1 MAQYS
6 TSKGSLLNT
15 NDALYEVVMIAGS
28 DGTIT
33 SGVGTS
39 AAEAPAPLTQ
49 LPSGLSHINK
59 FGYTGDD
66 VNGTSTIWDGNDTT
80 AIYPYPAAGVV
91 SITSSSGS
99 DTGEAVEVQG
109 LDGDFNEAT
118 ETINVG
124 STGTT
129 TFSRVFRARKVDAT
143 NVGTVTINLGG
154 SLAAQILPGN
164 GQTLMAVYTIP
175 AGKTGYLL
183 QFQGSSDKQTAVQF
197 KLFAHE
203 ILDGGAFNLKGQ
215 WGVQGGNVVTYDY
228 KVPLVFSEKTDLRVD
243 ITTGNNCGG
252 GAIFDLILVDND

>member
-6 TSKGSLLNT
+6 TDKGSLLNN
-15 NDALYEVVMIAGS
+15 NDTLYEVVMVAGS
-28 DGTIT
+28 DG
-33 SGVGTS
+33 SVGTS
-39 AAEAPAPLTQ
+39 GAPMTV
-49 LPSGLSHINK
+49 LPNGLSHINK

-66 VNGTSTIWDGNDTT
+66 VNGTATIWDGNGTT

-91 SITSSSGS
+91 SITSTSGS

-129 TFSRVFRARKVDAT
+129 TFSRVFRARKVSAT
-143 NVGTVTINLGG
+143 NVGTVTINVGG
-154 SLAAQILPGN
+154 ALAAQIRPGN

-197 KLFAHE
+197 KLFARQL
-203 ILDGGAFNLKGQ
+203 LDGGAFNLKGQ

-228 KVPLVFSEKTDLRVD
+228 KVPLVFAEKTDLRVD
-243 ITTGNNCGG
+243 IVTGNNCGG
-252 GAIFDLILVDND
+252 GAIFDLILR

>member
-6 TSKGSLLNT
+6 TDKGSLLNN
-15 NDALYEVVMIAGS
+15 NDTLYEVVMVAGS
-28 DGTIT
+28 DG
-33 SGVGTS
+33 SVGTS
-39 AAEAPAPLTQ
+39 GAPMTV
-49 LPSGLSHINK
+49 LPEGLSHVNK

-66 VNGTSTIWDGNDTT
+66 VNGTATIWDGNGTT
-80 AIYPYPAAGVV
+80 ASYPYPADGVV
-91 SITSSSGS
+91 SITSTSGS

-109 LDGDFNEAT
+109 LDANYEQAI

-124 STGTT
+124 ETGST

-143 NVGTVTINLGG
+143 NVGTISINMNGT
-154 SLAAQILPGN
+154 LAAQILPGN

-197 KLFAHE
+197 KLFARE
-203 ILDGGAFNLKGQ
+203 NLDGGAFNLKGQ

-228 KVPLVFSEKTDLRVD
+228 KVPLVFTEKTDLRVD

-252 GAIFDLILVDND
+252 GAIFDLILR

>member
-6 TSKGSLLNT
+6 TNKGSLLNT
-15 NDALYEVVMIAGS
+15 NDTLYEVVMVAGS
-28 DGTIT
+28 DG
-33 SGVGTS
+33 SVGTS
-39 AAEAPAPLTQ
+39 AAPMTV
-49 LPSGLSHINK
+49 LPNGLSHVNK
-59 FGYTGDD
+59 FGYTGAD
-66 VNGTSTIWDGNDTT
+66 VNGTATIWDGNDTT

-91 SITSSSGS
+91 SITSTSGS
-99 DTGEAVEVQG
+99 DAGEAVEVQG
-109 LDGDFNEAT
+109 LDGDYNEAT

-143 NVGTVTINLGG
+143 NVGTVTINVGG

-197 KLFAHE
+197 KLFARE
-203 ILDGGAFNLKGQ
+203 LLDGGAFNLKGQ

-228 KVPLVFSEKTDLRVD
+228 KVPLVFTEKTDLRVD
-243 ITTGNNCGG
+243 IVTGNNCGG
-252 GAIFDLILVDND
+252 GAIFDLILR

>member
-15 NDALYEVVMIAGS
+15 NDTLYEVVMVAGS
-28 DGTIT
+28 DGSI
-33 SGVGTS
+33 GTS
-39 AAEAPAPLTQ
+39 SAPMTV
-49 LPSGLSHINK
+49 LPDGLSHINK
-59 FGYTGDD
+59 FGYTGED
-66 VNGTSTIWDGNDTT
+66 VNGTATIWDGNDTT
-80 AIYPYPAAGVV
+80 AIYPYPAAGLV

-109 LDGDFNEAT
+109 LDGDFNQAT

-143 NVGTVTINLGG
+143 NVGTVSINVGG

-183 QFQGSSDKQTAVQF
+183 QFQGSSDKETAVQF
-197 KLFAHE
+197 KLFARE
-203 ILDGGAFNLKGQ
+203 LLDGGAFNLKGQ

-228 KVPLVFSEKTDLRVD
+228 KVPLVFPEKTDLRVD
-243 ITTGNNCGG
+243 IVTGNNCGG
-252 GAIFDLILVDND
+252 GAIFDLILR